1 MHCLLNVSQSESMI
15 ALEAMLI
22 FLIKRKSPIMWRSNY
37 KAIAFL
43 QSLVLFEIVIVIN
56 RQRSSVTAISLGEQ
70 FTFDEMV
77 ISGLY

>member
-1 MHCLLNVSQSESMI
+1 MS

-22 FLIKRKSPIMWRSNY
+22 FLIKRKSPIMWRS

-43 QSLVLFEIVIVIN
+43 QSLVLFEIVIVVN
-56 RQRSSVTAISLGEQ
+56 RKRSNVTAISLGEQ
-70 FTFDEMV
+70 FTFDEMM